1 MKTNAH
7 KESVLFEKIK
17 RSNLVLTSEII
28 PKNVIEDID
37 FIRNSKE
44 EVYLFNGGDRASFVY
59 DRSCVNDLSF
69 NYFQLYNE
77 SVYLC
82 FKEVVSLLS
91 IISGKR
97 EINTV
102 KNKYYLTSEYEEY
115 FRDDVLYDTGGGGAP
130 SFSGYW
136 ILQANEDASIKINS
150 TETEVVIGTIV
161 VFESGVDIQLR
172 NIEKAIS
179 FNLST
184 LSRIPDQY
192 PQKWMPILL

>member
-1 MKTNAH
+1 MRNNAH
-7 KESVLFEKIK
+7 KESILFEKIK
-17 RSNLVLTSEII
+17 RSNIVLTSEII

-44 EVYLFNGGDRASFVY
+44 EVYLFNGGDRASFIY

-97 EINTV
+97 EINV
-102 KNKYYLTSEYEEY
+102 IKNKYYLTSEYEES

-136 ILQANEDASIKINS
+136 ILEANEDAIIKINS
-150 TETEVVIGTIV
+150 RETEVVVGTII
-161 VFESGVDIQLR
+161 VFESGADIQFK

>member
-1 MKTNAH
+1 MRTNAH
-7 KESVLFEKIK
+7 KENVLFEKVK

-44 EVYLFNGGDRASFVY
+44 EIYLFSGGDRANFIY

-82 FKEVVSLLS
+82 FKEVSSLLS
-91 IISGKR
+91 IISKKR

-136 ILQANEDASIKINS
+136 ILKANEDATIKINS
-150 TETEVVIGTIV
+150 QETRVIVGTII
-161 VFESGVDIQLR
+161 VFESGADIQFK
-172 NIEKAIS
+172 NVEKAIS

>member
-1 MKTNAH
+1 MRTNAH
-7 KESVLFEKIK
+7 KENVLFEKVK

-44 EVYLFNGGDRASFVY
+44 EIYLFSGGDRANFIY

-82 FKEVVSLLS
+82 FKEVSSLLS
-91 IISGKR
+91 IISKKR

-136 ILQANEDASIKINS
+136 ILEANEDATIKINS
-150 TETEVVIGTIV
+150 QETRVIVGTII
-161 VFESGVDIQLR
+161 VFESGADIQFK
-172 NIEKAIS
+172 NVEKAIS